1 MLLKRNTFAQK
12 IIWNNKDIRI
22 DNKSFFSFI
31 KPTVL
36 MGLYTLM
43 ICYLI
48 LTRSGRVIFINEK
61 V

>member
-1 MLLKRNTFAQK
+1 MADYISLTLHETQIKSIKLSDFYQTYY
-12 IIWNNKDIRI
+12 
-22 DNKSFFSFI
+22 DN
-31 KPTVL
+31 
-36 MGLYTLM
+36 GLYTLM